1 MRKIIFSFLLL
12 AVFSSSSIAA
22 EKDYKI
28 CSIAGYFWGTKQDFL
43 QGVAS
48 HIKGKQHISL
58 DDPICA
64 AAWKNAVETGENFSS
79 TGKIR
84 NQADR
89 TVIKQAATFQSQV
102 YDAVISNMNYK

>member
-1 MRKIIFSFLLL
+1 MKKIIFSLLLL

-58 DDPICA
+58 DDPICN
-64 AAWKNAVETGENFSS
+64 AAWKNGNEIAKNFAKSGKLRNETDV
-79 TGKIR
+79 TVYQ
-84 NQADR
+84 QAS
-89 TVIKQAATFQSQV
+89 KFESQV
-102 YDAVISNMNYK
+102 YAAVISNINYK